1 MKEGKEG
8 GHKSKVKRVVK
19 FPEWNNGPLNKQR
32 VLLGRSNFNIS
43 IKVLKGGGKKIK
55 CEFTVFDRKDSYLL
69 FLTVL
74 TIFLMLNTF

>member
-8 GHKSKVKRVVK
+8 GHKSKVERVMK

-43 IKVLKGGGKKIK
+43 IKGAGIKIK
-55 CEFTVFDRKDSYLL
+55 CEFTVFDIKDSDLL
-69 FLTVL
+69 FPTVL
-74 TIFLMLNTF
+74 TIFLMLNIF